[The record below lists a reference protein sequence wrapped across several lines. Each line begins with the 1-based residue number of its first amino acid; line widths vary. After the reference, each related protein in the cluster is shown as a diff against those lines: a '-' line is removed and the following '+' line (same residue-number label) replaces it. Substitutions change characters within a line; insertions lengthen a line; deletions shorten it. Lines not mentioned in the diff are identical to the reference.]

1 MTMLVFANS
10 LIDEYL
16 PYVRRVRIL
25 VKVGRQRRGSLPAGE
40 VGFLTP
46 HLAGA
51 DRDTRCRRA
60 PRSEHN
66 SHRAPRSEHNSH
78 RAFIFDCIIL
88 LSCFLHPLLA

>member
-1 MTMLVFANS
+1 MLVFANS

-66 SHRAPRSEHNSH
+66 SHRA
-78 RAFIFDCIIL
+78 FIFDCIIL